1 MKGDLINAIGL
12 MSGTSID
19 GLDIVAVKFSNKDL
33 HKFEMVHSETISY
46 SEYWVQRL
54 QNAIDLDTAQIADLH
69 HEYGVFLGN
78 ETKNFIRKNQITDID
93 FIASHGHTVFHQP
106 AKGITVQV
114 GDGQQIAD
122 LTNCI
127 VVSDFRTQDVLFG
140 GQGAPLVPIG
150 DQLLFSEYD
159 ACVNLGGFA
168 NISFQSNHQ
177 RIAFDICPMNIVL
190 NHYCRKNMGVD
201 YDDKGI
207 FSSQGNIDKKLLAAL
222 NHLPYYQMKPPKS
235 LGLEWVNEFVFP
247 MLDRESLETLT
258 ILRTF
263 SEHIVQQISRTIV
276 SFDKVLLT
284 GGGTYNDFI
293 IQKIKESSPSQ
304 IIIPSNAI
312 VNYKEALVF
321 ALLGLLKMQ
330 GKVNCLSSVTGA
342 KKNHSSGTIF
352 HPNISI

>member
-12 MSGTSID
+12 MSGTSMD
-19 GLDIVAVKFSNKDL
+19 GLDIVAVKFSNKEL
-33 HKFEMVHSETISY
+33 HKFEIVHSDTINY
-46 SEYWVQRL
+46 AQYWVQRL
-54 QNAIDLDTAQIADLH
+54 QNAIDLNPAQITDLH

-106 AKGITVQV
+106 EKGITVQV
-114 GDGQQIAD
+114 GDGQQISN
-122 LTNCI
+122 LTNCT

-190 NHYCRKNMGVD
+190 NHYCRKMGFE
-201 YDDKGI
+201 YDDKGT
-207 FSSQGNIDKKLLAAL
+207 FSSQGNVDGKLLAAL
-222 NHLPYYQMKPPKS
+222 NQLPYYQMNPPKS

-247 MLDRESLETLT
+247 MLDKEPLEPFT

-263 SEHIVQQISRTIV
+263 SEHVVQQILEAIA
-276 SFDKVLLT
+276 SFDSVLLT
-284 GGGTYNDFI
+284 GGGVYHDFI
-293 IQKIKESSPSQ
+293 IQKIKASSSSK
-304 IIIPSNAI
+304 IIIPSDAMI
-312 VNYKEALVF
+312 NYKEALVF
-321 ALLGLLKMQ
+321 ALLGLLKIQ

-342 KKNHSSGTIF
+342 KKNHSSGAIF

>member
-19 GLDIVAVKFSNKDL
+19 GLDIVAVKFSNKDFY
-33 HKFEMVHSETISY
+33 KFEMLHSETVNY
-46 SEYWVQRL
+46 SEYWRQRL
-54 QNAIDLDTAQIADLH
+54 QNAIDLDPAQIADLH
-69 HEYGVFLGN
+69 YEYGIFLGN
-78 ETKNFIRKNQITDID
+78 ETKNFIQKNQIIDID

-106 AKGITVQV
+106 AKGITLQV
-114 GDGQQIAD
+114 GDGQQIAN
-122 LTNCI
+122 LINST

-159 ACVNLGGFA
+159 ACVNLGGFV
-168 NISFQSNHQ
+168 NISFQSNHE

-190 NHYCRKNMGVD
+190 NHYCRKIGFD
-201 YDDKGI
+201 YDDKGT
-207 FSSQGNIDKKLLAAL
+207 FSSQGSIDEKLLAAL
-222 NHLPYYQMKPPKS
+222 NHLSYYQMKPPKS

-247 MLDRESLETLT
+247 MIDKESLETFT

-263 SEHIVQQISRTIV
+263 SEHIIQQISRAIE
-276 SFDKVLLT
+276 SFDRVLFT
-284 GGGTYNDFI
+284 GGGVYHQFI
-293 IQKIKESSPSQ
+293 IQKIKESSLSQ
-304 IIIPSNAI
+304 IIIPSDAI
-312 VNYKEALVF
+312 INYKEALVF
-321 ALLGLLKMQ
+321 ALLGHLKML

-342 KKNHSSGTIF
+342 KKNHSSGAIF